1 MSVEAAFEV
10 GRLFAPIK
18 AIADTLTA
26 AQKDVFIEL
35 PGLAGYYPMGVRNGV
50 GHAVEHSGTGSNLLQ
65 TGTCSTGYDGNAF
78 VQLGNGTNY
87 LNVVTTYGI
96 TGLEAWISSSLR
108 GLTVGGWFMLDSL
121 GANSGGLVSKDNATP
136 NRGYY
141 LSATTV
147 PDVVFSVSGDG
158 TVRTFATSAGTTVS
172 EWHFIAGRFTPSSE
186 VAVFV
191 DGDKVVN
198 VTAIPA
204 SINIST
210 GNFEVGRMAGSDVYI
225 QHGKARDVFICAS
238 ALSDDLIETIRNAT
252 RP

>member
-10 GRLFAPIK
+10 GRLYAPIK
-18 AIADTLTA
+18 AIADTLAA
-26 AQKDVFIEL
+26 AQADVFIEL

-65 TGTCSTGYDGNAF
+65 TGTCPTGYDGNAF

-96 TGLEAWISSSLR
+96 IGTEAWIDASLR
-108 GLTVGGWFMLDSL
+108 GLTFGGWFMLDTINAS
-121 GANSGGLVSKDNATP
+121 AGGLISKDAAPP

-141 LSATTV
+141 LAATAT
-147 PDVVFSVSGDG
+147 PAINFTISSTGAPGVFV
-158 TVRTFATSAGTTVS
+158 TSASVTTG
-172 EWHFIAGRFTPSSE
+172 EWLFIAGRFTPASE
-186 VAVFV
+186 MAVFV

-204 SINIST
+204 SVFVST
-210 GNFEVGRMAGSDVYI
+210 GNFEVGRFSSNNTNI
-225 QHGKARDVFICAS
+225 QHCKARDVFICAS
-238 ALSDDLIETIRNAT
+238 ALSDDLIETIRDAT